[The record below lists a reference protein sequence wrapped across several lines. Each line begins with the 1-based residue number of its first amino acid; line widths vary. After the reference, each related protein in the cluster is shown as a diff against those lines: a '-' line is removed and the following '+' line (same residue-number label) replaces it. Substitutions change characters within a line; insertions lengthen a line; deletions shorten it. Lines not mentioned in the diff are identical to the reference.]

1 MKKAGFSYFLLFLL
15 FLSLFKSPALAQ
27 NITTGN
33 QSAET
38 KVINTVNNGS
48 VTSHVE
54 TSVNGQTTTVDS
66 NQPGELDVK
75 NVNGTVTI
83 SKTPNA
89 TITITENKN
98 STVTP
103 TIIPKPIHKNFLS
116 NIFER
121 ISNFFRRIFHNL

>member
-1 MKKAGFSYFLLFLL
+1 MKKAGFISLSFLVLLLF
-15 FLSLFKSPALAQ
+15 SSKANAQ

-38 KVINTVNNGS
+38 HVTNTVNGGS
-48 VTSHVE
+48 VNSHVE
-54 TSVNGQTTTVDS
+54 TTVNGQTTTVDS
-66 NQPGELDVK
+66 NQPGELDIK

-89 TITITENKN
+89 KVTITENKN
-98 STVTP
+98 ATKTP

-116 NIFER
+116 GFFDNIK
-121 ISNFFRRIFHNL
+121 NFFKRIFHNL

>member
-1 MKKAGFSYFLLFLL
+1 MKKAGFSYFLLTLL
-15 FLSLFKSPALAQ
+15 FLSLFKFPAFAQ

-33 QSAET
+33 QNAET
-38 KVINTVNNGS
+38 KVTNTVNNGS

-83 SKTPNA
+83 SKTP
-89 TITITENKN
+89 E
-98 STVTP
+98 TP

-116 NIFER
+116 NFFER
-121 ISNFFRRIFHNL
+121 IRNLFKRIFSAF